1 MVDQFEGYGMHL
13 VNGAKGCE
21 GSQAPLLLQY
31 AFNVPPQI
39 FARFDCRVAS

>member
-21 GSQAPLLLQY
+21 GSQAPLLQF